1 MYEFMNESSHDIIWS
16 TEDFV
21 LSGPRQ
27 LSDQD
32 FDLIHLSAMKKNNN
46 IIISIRRISSKKRS
60 SKQWT
65 Y

>member
-46 IIISIRRISSKKRS
+46 NIIISI
-60 SKQWT
+60 
-65 Y
+65 